1 MDVRIRFGGA
11 GSSGHADGE
20 SRQAPASARVVT
32 YRRHVINVCFA
43 GVTGWTAPPIVR
55 AIGAADDLELT
66 AGVSRSAAGRSLEGM
81 GASSTGVVHASVT
94 EALEAAPIDVLV
106 DYTSATAVRDN
117 VCAAVDAGV
126 HVVVGSS
133 GLTAEDY
140 VELDRRAR
148 RHGVGVFAAG
158 NFSIMA
164 AVLQRAAQMAAQH
177 LDSWEILDYASDTKA
192 DVPSGT
198 ARELAETLGQIRDP
212 KTAVPLGDV
221 HGPVEARGA
230 DVAGSRVHS
239 VRLPSFVVSTEIVFG
254 GQGER
259 LVMRHDPGLTPDP
272 YVEGTLLAIRKVA
285 DAHGVRRGL
294 STLLFDPP
302 NVA

>member
-1 MDVRIRFGGA
+1 MA
-11 GSSGHADGE
+11 
-20 SRQAPASARVVT
+20 

-55 AIGAADDLELT
+55 AIGAADDLMLT
-66 AGVSRSAAGRSLEGM
+66 AGVSRSAAGRCLEEM

-94 EALEAAPIDVLV
+94 EALEAAAVDVLV

-117 VCAAVDAGV
+117 VLAAVDAGV

-133 GLTAEDY
+133 GLTGEDY

-148 RHGVGVFAAG
+148 RQGVGVFAAG

-164 AVLQRAAQMAAQH
+164 ALLQRAAQMAAQH

-198 ARELAETLGQIRDP
+198 SRELAEVLGQIRAP
-212 KTAVPLGDV
+212 ATAVPLGDV

-230 DVAGSRVHS
+230 EVAGSRVHS

-259 LVMRHDPGLTPDP
+259 FVMRHDPGLTPDP

-294 STLLFDPP
+294 STLLFGPP
-302 NVA
+302 NVP